1 MPSRKRKVVESPPE
15 LVRKSVL
22 IDASKLERARK
33 YLELSSDA
41 EVLRFALDH
50 LLGHFEVHAGEEE

>member
-1 MPSRKRKVVESPPE
+1 MSSRKRKKPASPPE

-22 IDASKLERARK
+22 LDAAKLERARTF
-33 YLELSSDA
+33 LELPSDA

-50 LLGHFEVHAGEEE
+50 LLSHFEEQPGEEE